1 MRILYASLLLG
12 LAACQIIGDP
22 KDPGNDSA
30 SDSTTVEP
38 DTTSTTAVTGTTSE
52 GPDTGTSEGTT
63 TEALP
68 TTDAT
73 TTGGPGCDGLDE
85 LTCGSTAG
93 CRPVFGAP
101 FEFPGCTP
109 LPAYLGCI
117 VQTDCGAVPT
127 TACRPDSLEV
137 YLLDDTCVPPDLEP
151 CTTMLTQCGEACLGF
166 DEATCA
172 TDPNCT
178 AHFGAPHVEE
188 NMTVCADFDA
198 QQFLA
203 CDKLQPPCPPA
214 VVTVCPIG
222 QPDVAF
228 DVASGCLPPGFEPC
242 MDGPLPECP

>member
-1 MRILYASLLLG
+1 MRIFYSSLLLG

-38 DTTSTTAVTGTTSE
+38 DTTSTTTTATTES
-52 GPDTGTSEGTT
+52 TGTSEGSL

-68 TTDAT
+68 TTAAT
-73 TTGGPGCDGLDE
+73 TEGPACDGLDE
-85 LTCGSTAG
+85 LTCSSTSG
-93 CRPVFGAP
+93 CRPILGTP
-101 FEFPGCTP
+101 FEFPGCSP

-117 VQTDCGAVPT
+117 VQTDCGLMPT

-137 YLLDDTCVPPDLEP
+137 YLLEDTCIPPDLEP
-151 CTTMLTQCGEACLGF
+151 CTTMLTLCGEACLGF
-166 DEATCA
+166 DEETCA
-172 TDPNCT
+172 ADPNCT
-178 AHFGAPHVEE
+178 AQFGAPHVEQD
-188 NMTVCADFDA
+188 MMLCADFDA

-214 VVTVCPIG
+214 VVTVCPTG
-222 QPDVAF
+222 QPDVGF
-228 DVASGCLPPGFEPC
+228 DVASGCVPPGFEPC

>member
-1 MRILYASLLLG
+1 MRIFYSSLLLG

-38 DTTSTTAVTGTTSE
+38 DTTSTTTTAATTES
-52 GPDTGTSEGTT
+52 TGTSEGSL

-68 TTDAT
+68 TTAAT
-73 TTGGPGCDGLDE
+73 TEGPVCDGLDE
-85 LTCGSTAG
+85 LTCGSTSG
-93 CRPVFGAP
+93 CRPILGTP
-101 FEFPGCTP
+101 FEFPGCSP

-117 VQTDCGAVPT
+117 VQTDCGLMPT

-137 YLLDDTCVPPDLEP
+137 YLLEDTCIPPDLEP
-151 CTTMLTQCGEACLGF
+151 CTTMLTLCGEACLGF
-166 DEATCA
+166 DEETCA
-172 TDPNCT
+172 ADPNCT
-178 AHFGAPHVEE
+178 AQFGAPHVEQD
-188 NMTVCADFDA
+188 MMLCADFDA

-214 VVTVCPIG
+214 VVTVCPTG
-222 QPDVAF
+222 QPDVGF
-228 DVASGCLPPGFEPC
+228 DVASGCVPPGFEPC